1 MRIAFNRTFSAAHR
15 LHNDKS
21 KCRNIHGHNYRV
33 KVQVEGTL
41 DVKQSM
47 MVPFDEV
54 KRVIDRYDH
63 SLVLSISDPV
73 VGALRS
79 EMIRMVTIPDDPTT
93 ENLAHEIAQ
102 DVADLVRGPMQ
113 REVTVSLMETDN
125 IQAIATVIT
134 SAVPEE
140 IDAEEWHTDTAV

>member
-1 MRIAFNRTFSAAHR
+1 MRVAFNRTFSAAHR
-15 LHNDKS
+15 LAFDKS

-54 KRVIDRYDH
+54 KHVIDRYDH
-63 SLVLSISDPV
+63 ALVLSISDPLV
-73 VGALRS
+73 ITLRN

-93 ENLAHEIAQ
+93 ENLAHEIAN
-102 DVADLVRGPMQ
+102 DVADLVRGTMP
-113 REVTVSLMETDN
+113 REVTVSLQETDN
-125 IQAIATVIT
+125 IQAIATIIT
-134 SAVPEE
+134 AAEVEE
-140 IDAEEWHTDTAV
+140 LHADEIHDQV